1 MAVTS
6 SVPAR
11 WEPDVEL
18 GLTWA
23 CQSGGDRCASWLR
36 RSIQVTRHRRSTW
49 LVQWPVSLHW
59 LQTDKQTDRQTN
71 RATEK
76 HTTVTWL
83 QAGLSSSES
92 LSCRWWRHPGM
103 MYVAEQNTIAQS
115 QHCQRCHRL
124 QPITSLSISTF
135 YYIVCTMYLDLLNLS
150 LTKFSGCT
158 SLIEL
163 CNSFKSRFL

>member
-124 QPITSLSISTF
+124 QPITSLSI
-135 YYIVCTMYLDLLNLS
+135 VLLHCLYHVS
-150 LTKFSGCT
+150 RPPESFSDKIQR
-158 SLIEL
+158 LYVPHWAVQQ
-163 CNSFKSRFL
+163 F